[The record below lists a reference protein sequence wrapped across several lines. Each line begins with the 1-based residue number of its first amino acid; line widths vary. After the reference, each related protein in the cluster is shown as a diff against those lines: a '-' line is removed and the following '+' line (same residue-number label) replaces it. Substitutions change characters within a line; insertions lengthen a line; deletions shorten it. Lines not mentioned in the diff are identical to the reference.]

1 MTRIVGRVDVGGCV
15 DDGWAGVTTVSGNVG
30 EACEDGGE
38 QGYCFMEEGKSCAPV
53 DVSGENGGG
62 RRAPVRCRGFFN
74 PARTRACAA
83 RTARPCAPHGRGEG
97 GGGGSV
103 TPCVHSRDDGGGGGG
118 SVTAPEGVCLQSEPL
133 RVGGARITPLC
144 LPRVT
149 PVDGAKRGS
158 SRCGRS
164 FQAFR
169 TPPQRRAT
177 PHQRNVRGAPNRP
190 RGPAGG
196 VTGGVHVFLL
206 LPHLGGCATGV
217 ADQSSTHPPSRST
230 RLVPQGSAGQTEGNW
245 LIHSSHTSEP
255 VAPVDLS
262 PLDDDWTHRL
272 A

>member
-1 MTRIVGRVDVGGCV
+1 MGDDEHQPAAVASSTPRARALALLARLGR
-15 DDGWAGVTTVSGNVG
+15 ARHT
-30 EACEDGGE
+30 A
-38 QGYCFMEEGKSCAPV
+38 EG
-53 DVSGENGGG
+53 
-62 RRAPVRCRGFFN
+62 R
-74 PARTRACAA
+74 
-83 RTARPCAPHGRGEG
+83 G